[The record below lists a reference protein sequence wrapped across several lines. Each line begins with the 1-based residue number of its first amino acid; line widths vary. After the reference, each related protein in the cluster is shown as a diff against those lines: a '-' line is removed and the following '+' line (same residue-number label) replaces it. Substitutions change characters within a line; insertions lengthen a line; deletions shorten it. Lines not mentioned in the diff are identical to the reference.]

1 MLQID
6 WDFICCFTQFCP
18 CLNYDKVPNLLDE
31 PKNVRN
37 LQTNYWFPFPKH
49 QNVYLDF
56 KSSLEENGS
65 IYFSFL

>member
-1 MLQID
+1 MI
-6 WDFICCFTQFCP
+6 
-18 CLNYDKVPNLLDE
+18 KVPNLLDE
-31 PKNVRN
+31 PKNLRN